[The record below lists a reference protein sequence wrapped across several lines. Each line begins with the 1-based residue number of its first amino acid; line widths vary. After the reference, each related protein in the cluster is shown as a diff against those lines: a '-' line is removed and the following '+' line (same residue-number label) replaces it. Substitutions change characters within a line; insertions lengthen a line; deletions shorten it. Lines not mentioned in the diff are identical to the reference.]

1 MNRTSTSELPHR
13 QRSRVTNGHALFVNG
28 DGNSAWSR
36 RYRDLVVQHVIDM
49 GGADRLSQAQIGLA
63 KRCAAISVELE
74 LMEGRLSKGEP
85 VDLDLFTRSASH
97 LRRIYETLGLSRV
110 PKDINPKNI
119 DQISEELAAE

>member
-13 QRSRVTNGHALFVNG
+13 QRSRVTNGHALFVDG

-36 RYRDLVVQHVIDM
+36 RYRDLTVQHVIDM

-74 LMEGRLSKGEP
+74 LMGGRLSKGEP

-97 LRRIYETLGLSRV
+97 LRRIYETLGLARV
-110 PKDINPKNI
+110 PKDINPKSF
-119 DQISEELAAE
+119 DQIATELAAE